1 MSKMTTYLEDK
12 LAAHVLKATAYTVPA
27 TIYVALATA
36 VSNGEAGTF
45 TEVTG
50 GAYTRKAI
58 AFGAVSNGTCAN
70 SADIDFPQAT
80 ANWGTV
86 THVVLM
92 DAATGGNALFYQNL
106 TTARL
111 IEIDDILRIPAGS
124 LSVAFD

>member
-1 MSKMTTYLEDK
+1 MAKMTNYLEDK
-12 LAAHVLKATAYTVPA
+12 LAAHVLKATAFTVPA
-27 TIYVALATA
+27 TIHIALATA

-50 GAYTRKAI
+50 GAYARRQVT
-58 AFGAVSNGTCAN
+58 FGTVSNGTCSN
-70 SADIDFPQAT
+70 TADIDFPQAT